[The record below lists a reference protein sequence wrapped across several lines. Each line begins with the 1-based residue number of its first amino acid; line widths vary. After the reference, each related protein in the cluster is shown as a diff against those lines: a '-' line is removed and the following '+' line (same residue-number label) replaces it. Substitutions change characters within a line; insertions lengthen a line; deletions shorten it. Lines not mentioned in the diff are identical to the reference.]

1 ATAYCAPA
9 VGCVHAANTL
19 PCDDGNACPTNDAC
33 SAGACAG
40 GPARNCDDGN
50 VCTTDSCNP
59 ATGCMHTPNAAS
71 CDDGNVCTTADTCSG
86 GACVGGPPLVCP
98 TGVPVAVVEA
108 DTYVS
113 SSSPSTNFGTSK
125 VASADAG
132 PTVQR
137 AFFRV
142 RVSGVG
148 TRQVTSA
155 RVRLQVATVT
165 NAQSVSGGRIH
176 PITDCG
182 WNERTM
188 TWQTQPTIDG
198 PVIATAGAVVVA
210 DTYVQ
215 SDKPTTNFG
224 TKTYVA
230 VDNGSPS
237 APGGAG
243 VQRSFLRVKVTGVG
257 TRPVSSAHLQLQ
269 VASATNA
276 QSVAGGSLHAITGCS
291 WDERTVTWN
300 TQPAIDGPALV
311 TLGAVAQGQT
321 VDFDVTAA
329 IPGDGTYCFA
339 LDTSSTDS
347 AIYNSREGSQQRPAM
362 VVQVAQ

>member
-1 ATAYCAPA
+1 MTPNTAACDDGNACTTRDTCSNGACHGGPPLACDDGNVCTTDSCGPA

-19 PCDDGNACPTNDAC
+19 PCDDGDACTANDAC
-33 SAGACAG
+33 SAGGCAG

-113 SSSPSTNFGTSK
+113 SSSPSTNFGASK
-125 VASADAG
+125 VAAADAG

-142 RVSGVG
+142 RVSGIG

-165 NAQSVSGGRIH
+165 NAQSVSGGRLH

-188 TWQTQPTIDG
+188 TWQTQPAIDG
-198 PVIATAGAVVVA
+198 PVLATA
-210 DTYVQ
+210 
-215 SDKPTTNFG
+215 
-224 TKTYVA
+224 
-230 VDNGSPS
+230 
-237 APGGAG
+237 
-243 VQRSFLRVKVTGVG
+243 
-257 TRPVSSAHLQLQ
+257 
-269 VASATNA
+269 
-276 QSVAGGSLHAITGCS
+276 
-291 WDERTVTWN
+291 
-300 TQPAIDGPALV
+300 
-311 TLGAVAQGQT
+311 GAVAQGQV
-321 VDFDVTAA
+321 VDFDVAGA
-329 IPGDGTYCFA
+329 VHGDGVYCFA
-339 LDTSSTDS
+339 LDTPCTDS
-347 AIYNSREGSQQRPAM
+347 AIYNSREGTLQRPAIA
-362 VVQVAQ
+362 VPAAPHGGADRTTTATGT